1 MALRTFLIA
10 AAAVG
15 ILSACG
21 GVSDEMADVEVMPP
35 AGTERSETVSAP
47 QTTRAPMPEFFD
59 CLRENGG
66 VVIAAHRGGPYPG
79 LPENSLEAM
88 QANYDRGI
96 RLFEIDVAESQDGQL
111 FLLHDRTLQRTTT
124 IEGFVAETD
133 WADIRDARLK
143 DRDGTV
149 TRFSPPTLQDTLEW
163 AVTNNAIVE
172 LDKKDTAGWRGIIQA
187 VREANAEQNV
197 ILISY
202 SDDQAATIADLAPDL
217 MLTASARGAR
227 DIQALVDR
235 GVRQDRLIAWTGT
248 REPDGPAWARV
259 SREGVEAA
267 FGTLGRPGQRLDD
280 TYLADGDGS
289 EFAALEADG
298 LVLLATDAPLEAAE
312 AMSGDERAV
321 EACGL

>member
-1 MALRTFLIA
+1 
-10 AAAVG
+10 
-15 ILSACG
+15 
-21 GVSDEMADVEVMPP
+21 MPP
-35 AGTERSETVSAP
+35 AATERSETVSAP
-47 QTTRAPMPEFFD
+47 QSTRAPMPEFFD

-88 QANYDRGI
+88 QANYDQGI

-124 IEGFVAETD
+124 IEGFVAETN
-133 WADIRDARLK
+133 WRDIRDARLK

-172 LDKKDTAGWRGIIQA
+172 LDKKDTAGWRGIVEA
-187 VREANAEQNV
+187 VRETNAEQNV

-202 SDDQAATIADLAPDL
+202 SDDQAAKIADLAPDL

-235 GVRQDRLIAWTGT
+235 GVRKDRLIAWTGT
-248 REPDGPAWARV
+248 REPDAAAWTRV

-298 LVLLATDAPLEAAE
+298 LVLLATDAPLEAAR
-312 AMSGDERAV
+312 AMSGDERAK
-321 EACGL
+321 EACEL